1 MPPNFTHMIQ
11 PAIDGKEERL
21 DAILAELRAIRAR
34 IEAGN
39 PAPEGSVELKEPA
52 RPKVKK

>member
-1 MPPNFTHMIQ
+1 MTPPINGTEQ
-11 PAIDGKEERL
+11 RL

-39 PAPEGSVELKEPA
+39 PSSIPEGSVELREPA
-52 RPKVKK
+52 AKPPAKGKR